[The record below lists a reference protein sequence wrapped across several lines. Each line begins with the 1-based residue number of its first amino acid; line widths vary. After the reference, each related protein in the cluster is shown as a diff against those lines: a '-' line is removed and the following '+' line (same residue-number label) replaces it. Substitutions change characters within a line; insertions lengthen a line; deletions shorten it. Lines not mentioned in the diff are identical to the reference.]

1 MNLEFKVYDLKIM
14 KIILKALLTAH
25 FIFHTTQV
33 SIPLHLDTSLKTQKI
48 FRSIWPTEK
57 ISHAAQ
63 AF

>member
-1 MNLEFKVYDLKIM
+1 M

-48 FRSIWPTEK
+48 FRSI
-57 ISHAAQ
+57 
-63 AF
+63 